1 MLLITNRKLDKQRFV
16 ASNELSQ
23 SILYCQQ
30 QGDYTVELG
39 SEVWMR
45 TLQQTKAKQVLIY
58 IHGFNNQPYQDILP
72 RAQQLQAMLDDA
84 GSQTVLIPVIWPCD
98 NNFGIIRDYWDDQLA
113 AELSG
118 QIFSRALGKLLLWQE
133 RHADTPCYR
142 PISLLAH
149 SMGNRVML
157 KTLSSFA
164 TSYGNQG
171 VPLLFDQIFL
181 MAADIPNDVLEED
194 KEGYWIT
201 QAGKQLT
208 CFYAKDDLAM
218 PANKVMNV
226 KNRVYTR
233 RLGHSGPKH
242 PIPDLDVI
250 DCSRFN
256 QRFDP
261 IKGHSYFFDSD
272 SPAWQAVVERLASL
286 EIRQP

>member
-72 RAQQLQAMLDDA
+72 HAQQLQAMLDDA

-164 TSYGNQG
+164 TLYGNQG

-181 MAADIPNDVLEED
+181 MATDIPNDVLEED

-201 QAGKQLT
+201 QACKQSDECEKPGLHPPPWPQRPQT
-208 CFYAKDDLAM
+208 PDPGFGCH
-218 PANKVMNV
+218 
-226 KNRVYTR
+226 
-233 RLGHSGPKH
+233 RLQPFQSALRSH
-242 PIPDLDVI
+242 
-250 DCSRFN
+250 
-256 QRFDP
+256 Q
-261 IKGHSYFFDSD
+261 GHSYFFDSD